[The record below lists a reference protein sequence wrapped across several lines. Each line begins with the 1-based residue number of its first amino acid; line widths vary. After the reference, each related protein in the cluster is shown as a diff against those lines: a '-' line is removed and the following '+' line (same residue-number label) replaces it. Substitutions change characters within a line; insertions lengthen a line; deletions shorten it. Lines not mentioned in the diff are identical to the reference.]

1 MKRKAV
7 SGKHVKK
14 ISMHGRK
21 LSARLGQCC
30 VELDNGT
37 VLGLSLAKVQKVG
50 QNWAPK
56 TVPQFDRSVY
66 NYQNSLVSGA
76 EGNKPKQIH
85 YSWLKLNILSFV
97 LYPSDHEFE

>member
-1 MKRKAV
+1 MKRKVV

-14 ISMHGRK
+14 ISTHRRK

-37 VLGLSLAKVQKVG
+37 VLGLSLAKVQKSRP
-50 QNWAPK
+50 NWAPR
-56 TVPQFDRSVY
+56 TVPKFDRSVC
-66 NYQNSLVSGA
+66 NFQNSLVSGT

-85 YSWLKLNILSFV
+85 YSSLKLKILSFV

>member
-1 MKRKAV
+1 MKRKVV

-14 ISMHGRK
+14 ISTHGRK

-37 VLGLSLAKVQKVG
+37 VLGLSLAKVQKSR
-50 QNWAPK
+50 
-56 TVPQFDRSVY
+56 TVPKFDRSVC
-66 NYQNSLVSGA
+66 NFQNSLVSGA

-85 YSWLKLNILSFV
+85 YSSLKLNILSFV